1 MAIMHVV
8 IVILLEEDNNML
20 SRLLTDN
27 FLVTTLYKTLRI
39 SAAPQQRQ
47 HPAPPALPRRR
58 FRHPQP
64 ALLPRDWFLLEGR
77 FLCPFGRLAC
87 PPHAG
92 AAITPLKNTP
102 DDHRVDPRRMRE
114 GSWKARQ
121 PWPLMTRYS
130 GRGARVRIR
139 GETYLKTICLYSR
152 GGWLSGHW
160 ARAADRNI
168 PVVYAVTRGICF
180 MCFEYVVC
188 THMTRSDSIY
198 LES

>member
-1 MAIMHVV
+1 MAIMHDV

-27 FLVTTLYKTLRI
+27 FLVTTLYKTLHI

-121 PWPLMTRYS
+121 P
-130 GRGARVRIR
+130 
-139 GETYLKTICLYSR
+139 
-152 GGWLSGHW
+152 
-160 ARAADRNI
+160 
-168 PVVYAVTRGICF
+168 
-180 MCFEYVVC
+180 
-188 THMTRSDSIY
+188 
-198 LES
+198 